1 MRPGLTLRGYATEAW
16 RFERSSEEET
26 MKATHLIVLAVL
38 VCACRVS
45 TQARVVID
53 TVAVGN
59 ASNAADPTTGEAMS
73 NEHHP
78 PKRRGVA

>member
-1 MRPGLTLRGYATEAW
+1 
-16 RFERSSEEET
+16 
-26 MKATHLIVLAVL
+26 MKATHLIVLAVR

-73 NEHHP
+73 NEPHP
-78 PKRRGVA
+78 QRGGELLNTNGGLSNSRGTSTPLGF